1 MALFDMDQQKDIVV
15 VEENNMVELLV
26 VVEVEDIYD
35 DMVVEYIEDHYR
47 NEFDVL
53 LEQMMMEN

>member
-1 MALFDMDQQKDIVV
+1 MDQQKDIVE
-15 VEENNMVELLV
+15 VEENNREVLLV
-26 VVEVEDIYD
+26 EDNNV
-35 DMVVEYIEDHYR
+35 DMVVEYIDDHYR